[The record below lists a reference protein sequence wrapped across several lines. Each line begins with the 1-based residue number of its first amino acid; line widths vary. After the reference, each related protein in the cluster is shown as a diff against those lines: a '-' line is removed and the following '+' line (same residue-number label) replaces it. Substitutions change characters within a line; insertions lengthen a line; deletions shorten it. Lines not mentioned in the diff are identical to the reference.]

1 MSVTI
6 REYERYLVWL
16 STQKHISVDI
26 KRVAN
31 VVYNHFDE
39 IEGTTT
45 AQSQRSKILTPYLLS
60 EIDAASEVVTA
71 FEGNLSVSEAP
82 WVSLRKLVVGPF
94 RGFQHAE
101 TFELDKRIVLFY
113 GPNGTGKTSL
123 CEALEYCLLG
133 EVEEASS
140 KRIPEA
146 TYLRNLHVGSFD
158 FPKLLASDVN
168 GDEVSV
174 TQNADVFRFCFIE
187 KNRIESFSRI
197 ASKPPAQRTALIAS
211 LFGLDGF
218 NEFVKGFNN
227 DINGQLQL
235 ADTKNQELAIKRAEQ
250 TVDNKTIENESADRS
265 ALEQEETT
273 LAAEY
278 EPGLSYGELLS
289 KLGSSGSPG
298 RLQELEM
305 LLTEVVQAESGITK
319 QAILNALQLA
329 IDDATCLVDLNS
341 QLQKRQSEVNFK
353 ALFQAIQELE
363 SEVIDRCP
371 ACDTP
376 LDGEQSVRYNPF
388 EKARVGLAGLAELA
402 DLQARQETADDA
414 ACRSSLSLRVMLGE
428 VVEFAISHAPDAILA
443 NTINALDNIP
453 AEPSGYWWETLL
465 EPNPENGETKWD
477 NLLAIACRAEAQDT
491 TIRQHNTERQVLIQE
506 RDQLNAF
513 NLRVASQLTKQEEL
527 TKRINNARE
536 RIATFEEDNRELILS
551 VEEETAA
558 IIFNRRVQQAY
569 NGFLQSIRDYRANL
583 PAALTADLNELT
595 LELYNGFNRFDHEMD
610 KLARLELPVSEDKRI
625 NIAFNSHPNDL
636 IDALH
641 VMSEGHI
648 RCLGVAIL
656 LAKNLKVN
664 SPLLIFDDAVNAID
678 NEHRLGIRDTLFDNP
693 LLAEKQILVTCHG
706 EELIKDIEVVIG
718 NRTANA
724 ECYSYT
730 FLPHDGD
737 RVIKVV
743 SASTRNYVLEAQQR
757 FAEGRVRDAVASARR
772 AMESI
777 NDRTWAFLARV
788 GFGEINLKFPKPKT
802 PLDQNNLALQLK
814 SILAKPAFVNERK
827 QRLLDGYTT
836 MLGQREWAI
845 FNPATHESAGI
856 EDFDRATVQRVIA
869 NLAELD
875 DVLSGR

>member
-16 STQKHISVDI
+16 STQEHISVDI
-26 KRVAN
+26 KLVAN

-60 EIDAASEVVTA
+60 KIDAASEVVPA

-146 TYLRNLHVGSFD
+146 TYLRNLHVGGFD
-158 FPKLLASDVN
+158 FPNLLASDVN

-197 ASKPPAQRTALIAS
+197 ASKPAAQRTALIAS

-235 ADTKNQELAIKRAEQ
+235 ADTKNQELKIKRAEQ
-250 TVDNKTIENESADRS
+250 TVDNKTIENEASDRA
-265 ALEQEETT
+265 ALEQEEAI
-273 LAAEY
+273 LAAEC
-278 EPGLSYGELLS
+278 EPGLSYAELLTR
-289 KLGSSGSPG
+289 LGSSDLPG
-298 RLQELEM
+298 RLQELEK
-305 LLTEVVQAESGITK
+305 LLEEVVPVESRITK
-319 QAILNALQLA
+319 QVVLNAFQLA
-329 IDDATCLVDLNS
+329 LNDANSLDELNTK
-341 QLQKRQSEVNFK
+341 LKMRQSEVNFK

-376 LDGEQSVRYNPF
+376 LDDEHSVRNNPF

-402 DLQARQETADDA
+402 DLQVQQETADGSA
-414 ACRSSLSLRVMLGE
+414 RRSSLSLRVLLGK
-428 VVEFAISHAPDAILA
+428 VVEFAVSHVPDATLA
-443 NTINALDNIP
+443 INALDNIP
-453 AEPSGYWWETLL
+453 AEPSVFWWETLL
-465 EPNPENGETKWD
+465 EPNPENGESKWD
-477 NLLAIACRAEAQDT
+477 NLLAIACIAEIQDIA
-491 TIRQHNTERQVLIQE
+491 IRQLNSDRQALIQE
-506 RDQLNAF
+506 RNQLNAF
-513 NLRVASQLTKQEEL
+513 NLRVASQLTKQNEL
-527 TKRINNARE
+527 TKRIKDARE
-536 RIATFEEDNRELILS
+536 RIATFEEDNRELMIA
-551 VEEETAA
+551 VKEEQ
-558 IIFNRRVQQAY
+558 IIIEFHRRVQEAY
-569 NGFLQSIRDYRANL
+569 NGFLLSIRDYRANL

-610 KLARLELPVSEDKRI
+610 KLAQLELPVSEDKRI
-625 NIAFNSHPNDL
+625 NIAFNSHPDDL
-636 IDALH
+636 VDALH

-664 SPLLIFDDAVNAID
+664 SPILIFDDAVNAID

-693 LLAEKQILVTCHG
+693 LLSKKQILVTCHG
-706 EELIKDIEVVIG
+706 EELIKDIEVIIG
-718 NRTANA
+718 NRAANE

-788 GFGEINLKFPKPKT
+788 GFGEIILKFPKPKT